1 MPSGVDAQTTLFE
14 GLDAP
19 AMENISRRMRQRHF
33 AARAVICRQGE
44 PGDSLFVIRSG
55 LAQVIDEAGGA
66 RTVAR
71 LRRGE
76 VVGEMSLV
84 TGEARSATVVANVPT
99 EVLELDQRSFTALLA
114 EYPLILA
121 NLSRILSRRLARKN
135 KLADAERR
143 RGEAVALVIEPS
155 TAHIAGAIVEAARAT
170 SQRQIRVVDMT
181 RSLPSAAHDSDPLSA
196 EDVLGGLDD
205 LLVTHGTVIVA
216 VDAGRRDELALL
228 LEHMDRVLA
237 VATAP
242 VAKSFGALIGSLAE
256 RVEIALVRTDSSP
269 PASSLGMRVVRTI
282 RLESPERDVAWLGRH
297 LARTKIGLALGAG
310 GAKGYAHVGALQ
322 VLESAGYTI
331 DYVSGSSIGAMVG
344 SWLALGR
351 DGRTIDSLMR
361 SVFSPENVAQM
372 FKISFS
378 GMSTG
383 FEMHVRL
390 CRETTEEHSFSD
402 VQIPFVAMAVDLDSR
417 QPAPIRDGPLWE
429 ALVAS
434 TAVAGLFPPFLRDGH
449 RLVDGITLVPVPT
462 DTLVDSGADL
472 TVSVNLMS
480 RDTLPAWPGDH
491 TPAAPSRSGSRML
504 DTLLEVIDLAQLE
517 ASVRHAA
524 RADVV
529 MTPRFG
535 PGNWRDFHLADLF
548 LEAGRRA
555 AEQQLGSLRA
565 LARPT
570 PLQL

>member
-1 MPSGVDAQTTLFE
+1 V
-14 GLDAP
+14 
-19 AMENISRRMRQRHF
+19 
-33 AARAVICRQGE
+33 
-44 PGDSLFVIRSG
+44 
-55 LAQVIDEAGGA
+55 
-66 RTVAR
+66 
-71 LRRGE
+71 
-76 VVGEMSLV
+76 
-84 TGEARSATVVANVPT
+84 
-99 EVLELDQRSFTALLA
+99 
-114 EYPLILA
+114 
-121 NLSRILSRRLARKN
+121 
-135 KLADAERR
+135 
-143 RGEAVALVIEPS
+143 
-155 TAHIAGAIVEAARAT
+155 
-170 SQRQIRVVDMT
+170 
-181 RSLPSAAHDSDPLSA
+181 

-205 LLVTHGTVIVA
+205 LLMAHGTVIVA

-237 VATAP
+237 VATA
-242 VAKSFGALIGSLAE
+242 VGAKSFGALIGPLAE
-256 RVEIALVRTDSSP
+256 RVEVALVRTDSSP
-269 PASSLGMRVVRTI
+269 PATSLGMRVVRSI
-282 RLESPERDVAWLGRH
+282 RVDRPESDVAWLGRH

-331 DYVSGSSIGAMVG
+331 DCVSGSSIGALVG

-351 DGRTIDSLMR
+351 DGRTIESLMR

-383 FEMHVRL
+383 FEVHVRL

-402 VQIPFVAMAVDLDSR
+402 LQIPFVAMAVDLDSR

-434 TAVAGLFPPFLRDGH
+434 TAVAGLFPPFVRNGH

-462 DTLVDSGADL
+462 DTLVDAGADL

-480 RDTLPAWPGDH
+480 RDTLPAWPGEN
-491 TPAAPSRSGSRML
+491 TPAAPGRSGSRML

-524 RADVV
+524 GADVV

-565 LARPT
+565 LARP
-570 PLQL
+570 QSV

>member
-1 MPSGVDAQTTLFE
+1 MPSGVDAQTALFE
-14 GLDAP
+14 GLDAA
-19 AMENISRRMRQRHF
+19 AMESISGRMRQRRF
-33 AARAVICRQGE
+33 AARDVICRQGE
-44 PGDSLFVIRSG
+44 PGDSLFVIRGG
-55 LAQVIDEAGGA
+55 LAQVIDEAAGS

-99 EVLELDQRSFTALLA
+99 EVLELDRRAFTALLA

-135 KLADAERR
+135 RLADAERR

-155 TAHIAGAIVEAARAT
+155 TSHVAGAIIEAARASSPRRILT
-170 SQRQIRVVDMT
+170 VDVT
-181 RSLPSAAHDSDPLSA
+181 RSLPTGADDTDPLSV

-205 LLVTHGTVIVA
+205 LLMAHGTVIVA
-216 VDAGRRDELALL
+216 VDAGLRDQLTLL
-228 LEHMDRVLA
+228 LEHMDRVLV
-237 VATAP
+237 VATAEG
-242 VAKSFGALIGSLAE
+242 AKSFGALIGPLAE
-256 RVEIALVRTDSSP
+256 RAEVTLVRTDSSP
-269 PASSLGMRVVRTI
+269 PATSLGMRVVRSI
-282 RLESPERDVAWLGRH
+282 QVDRPDSDVAWLGRH

-351 DGRTIDSLMR
+351 DGRTIERLMR

-383 FEMHVRL
+383 FEAHVRV
-390 CRETTEEHSFSD
+390 CRETTEEHSFAD
-402 VQIPFVAMAVDLDSR
+402 LQIPFVAMAVDLDSR

-434 TAVAGLFPPFLRDGH
+434 TAVAGLFPPFLRNGH

-462 DTLVDSGADL
+462 DTLLDAGADL
-472 TVSVNLMS
+472 TISVNLMS
-480 RDTLPAWPGDH
+480 RDTLPAWPGED

-524 RADVV
+524 GADVV

-555 AEQQLGSLRA
+555 AEQQLSSLRA
-565 LARPT
+565 LARP
-570 PLQL
+570 QSV

>member
-1 MPSGVDAQTTLFE
+1 
-14 GLDAP
+14 
-19 AMENISRRMRQRHF
+19 MRPRHF
-33 AARAVICRQGE
+33 PARTVICRQGE

-55 LAQVIDEAGGA
+55 LAQVIDEAAGS

-76 VVGEMSLV
+76 VVGEMSLI
-84 TGEARSATVVANVPT
+84 TGETRSATVVAAVPT
-99 EVLELDQRSFTALLA
+99 EVLELDQRSFTALLQK
-114 EYPLILA
+114 YPLVLA
-121 NLSRILSRRLARKN
+121 NLSRILSHRLARKN
-135 KLADAERR
+135 RLADAERR
-143 RGEAVALVIEPS
+143 RGDAVALVIEPS

-170 SQRQIRVVDMT
+170 SPRPIHVVEVT
-181 RSLPSAAHDSDPLSA
+181 PSLPSGAHDAISLSV
-196 EDVLGGLDD
+196 EDVLGTLDD
-205 LLVTHGTVIVA
+205 LLIAHGAVIVA
-216 VDAGRRDELALL
+216 VDAGRRDELAPL
-228 LEHMDRVLA
+228 LEHMDRVLV

-242 VAKSFGALIGSLAE
+242 AAKLFAALMGPLAE
-256 RVEIALVRTDSSP
+256 RVEVALVHADSSP
-269 PASSLGMRVVRTI
+269 SATSLGMRVVRSI
-282 RLESPERDVAWLGRH
+282 PLEHPAIDVAWLGRH

-331 DYVSGSSIGAMVG
+331 DCVSGSSIGAMVG

-351 DGRTIDSLMR
+351 NGRTIESLMR
-361 SVFSPENVAQM
+361 SVFSPDHVAQM

-383 FEMHVRL
+383 FEVHVRL
-390 CRETTEEHSFSD
+390 CRETTEEHSFAD
-402 VQIPFVAMAVDLDSR
+402 LRIPFVAMAVDLDSR

-434 TAVAGLFPPFLRDGH
+434 TAVAGLFPPFVRNGH

-462 DTLVDSGADL
+462 QTVLDAGADL
-472 TVSVNLMS
+472 TISVNLMS
-480 RDTLPAWPGDH
+480 RDTLPSWPGEEDR
-491 TPAAPSRSGSRML
+491 PARPSRSGSRML

-517 ASVRHAA
+517 SSVRHAA
-524 RADVV
+524 EADVV

-535 PGNWRDFHLADLF
+535 PGNWRDFHLADLY

-555 AEQQLGSLRA
+555 AEQQLESLRA
-565 LARPT
+565 LALP
-570 PLQL
+570 QSV